1 MDSLWQHCIA
11 GVGTRF
17 VHQWGVACL
26 TGFLHSEPLQGVL
39 RRRQV
44 CTQPCLFHTH
54 CCVHCTW
61 FLPQVAALVTHDR
74 CHAPVAGVGRLDCV
88 IPGFVFLLQA
98 AAFAGSSSFAFVC
111 AENFVPCWHWL
122 GHTPPLLSML
132 MAGCSVLV
140 CTYVHVHALMAAL
153 SPTAP
158 SSRHHRCAPAL
169 AVAVVHLML

>member
-98 AAFAGSSSFAFVC
+98 AALQAAAALFLCVRMLLCVQKTSSPAGTGWGTHPHCCQCGWQVVQFLCVRMCMF
-111 AENFVPCWHWL
+111 
-122 GHTPPLLSML
+122 TPSWQPSRPLLPL
-132 MAGCSVLV
+132 
-140 CTYVHVHALMAAL
+140 
-153 SPTAP
+153 PDITA
-158 SSRHHRCAPAL
+158 
-169 AVAVVHLML
+169 VHLP